1 MNAPANMPAI
11 GLELGLAGAT
21 GPNATAETR
30 QRRTHASEPRQE
42 IIELRQLHLIFAL
55 AAAGALGKYIENEHR
70 LVDDLHTETI

>member
-30 QRRTHASEPRQE
+30 QRSAHASESRQE

-55 AAAGALGKYIENEHR
+55 AAAGTLGKYIENEHR
-70 LVDDLHTETI
+70 LVDDLHAETI